1 MYNNLQYVHNVK
13 LLTRLGKELHSIGRS
28 EIYIVYLMEY
38 LLKRY
43 SF

>member
-1 MYNNLQYVHNVK
+1 MYNDLQYVHNVK
-13 LLTRLGKELHSIGRS
+13 LLMRLGEELHSIDRL
-28 EIYIVYLMEY
+28 EIYIVYLMER